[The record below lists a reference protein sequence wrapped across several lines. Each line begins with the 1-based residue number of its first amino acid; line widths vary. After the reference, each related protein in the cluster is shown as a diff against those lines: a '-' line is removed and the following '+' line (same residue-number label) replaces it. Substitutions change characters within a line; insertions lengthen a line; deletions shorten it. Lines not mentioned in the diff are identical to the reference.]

1 MNVLFP
7 RPLEVE
13 VWNTLSRLHNVV
25 SRQLQQHLE
34 RFNLTSSQYHVLRH
48 LGEQGVLKSGNL
60 ATLLDVTPGNLT
72 GILDRLEA
80 AGLIQR
86 ERDPQDRRGWQLS
99 LTPEG
104 QKLYRKAVPSTRTQV
119 QEMFAGLAPQEIAT
133 LHDLASR
140 LLSSLRELE
149 VSA

>member
-1 MNVLFP
+1 M
-7 RPLEVE
+7 
-13 VWNTLSRLHNVV
+13 
-25 SRQLQQHLE
+25 
-34 RFNLTSSQYHVLRH
+34 
-48 LGEQGVLKSGNL
+48 LKSGNL